1 MRYTMNTRCLL
12 YASLLLLTMGCGQK
26 SDSTAKEMDGDLS
39 ARIDSIGRAFTDSA
53 SVLRIIVMDSTGRL
67 VVNSIV
73 GDDGRAT
80 PNDEIVITPG
90 ELMFPIMLA
99 TLDEEVDTT
108 SLMVRVGRK
117 EYDNGCMIADTYVPI
132 DPCTDLTCDSL
143 PVMRAME
150 VHSHVAMT
158 ELGWAFFH
166 DKRELL
172 RERLCTM
179 LPGVEFTSY
188 NPESTGFGNDSDF
201 RNYCR
206 GYGMKVPLTSL
217 LKCYLRSDV
226 ATLLNGGRM
235 IGWESTDV
243 DGKESDI
250 CIGYSADGRYA
261 ALIIVSHNPMPSAVF
276 EQLFRK

>member
-39 ARIDSIGRAFTDSA
+39 ARIDSIGHVFTDSA
-53 SVLRIIVMDSTGRL
+53 SMLRIMVMDSSGRL
-67 VVNSIV
+67 VANSIV
-73 GDDGRAT
+73 GNEGSAT
-80 PNDEIVITPG
+80 PNDKIAITPG
-90 ELMFPIMLA
+90 DLIFPVLLA
-99 TLDEEVDTT
+99 SLDEAIDTST
-108 SLMVRVGRK
+108 LMLRIGDK
-117 EYDNGCMIADTYVPI
+117 DYDGCRIADSHVPI
-132 DPCTDLTCDSL
+132 DPYTGLPCDSL
-143 PVMRAME
+143 PVMQAMKI
-150 VHSHVAMT
+150 HSPVAMT
-158 ELGWAFFH
+158 ELGWAFYH

-172 RERLCTM
+172 KERLCAM

-206 GYGMKVPLTSL
+206 GYGMKVPMTSL

-226 ATLLNGGRM
+226 SSLLNGGRM
-235 IGWESTDV
+235 IGWESTVV

-261 ALIIVSHNPMPSAVF
+261 ALIIVSRNPMSSAVF

>member
-1 MRYTMNTRCLL
+1 MKTKYLL
-12 YASLLLLTMGCGQK
+12 IATILLLAVGCGHR
-26 SDSTAKEMDGDLS
+26 KEESLKNVDDLALS
-39 ARIDSIGRAFTDSA
+39 NRIDSIGRAFTDSA

-73 GDDGRAT
+73 GDDGRTT

-158 ELGWAFFH
+158 ELGWMFYQN
-166 DKRELL
+166 RRGLL
-172 RERLCTM
+172 KERISEM
-179 LPGVEFTSY
+179 LPGVEFIGLTA
-188 NPESTGFGNDSDF
+188 ESPDFENDSDF
-201 RNYCR
+201 GSYCR
-206 GYGMKVPLTSL
+206 GERMKVPLVSL
-217 LKCYLRSDV
+217 MKCYLQSDV
-226 ATLLNGGRM
+226 ASFVRSGR
-235 IGWESTDV
+235 IISRETV
-243 DGKESDI
+243 EIDGNESDI
-250 CIGYSADGRYA
+250 CIGYSPDRRHV
-261 ALIIVSHNPMPSAVF
+261 ALVIVSHNPMPSAIIGRIF
-276 EQLFRK
+276 SK

>member
-1 MRYTMNTRCLL
+1 MKTKYLL
-12 YASLLLLTMGCGQK
+12 IATILLLAVGCGHR
-26 SDSTAKEMDGDLS
+26 KEESLKNVDDLALS
-39 ARIDSIGRAFTDSA
+39 NRIDSIGRAFTDSA

-73 GDDGRAT
+73 DNEGGAT
-80 PNDEIVITPG
+80 PNDKIAITPG
-90 ELMFPIMLA
+90 DLIFPVMLA
-99 TLDEEVDTT
+99 SLGEAIDTSTLMLRIGDKD
-108 SLMVRVGRK
+108 
-117 EYDNGCMIADTYVPI
+117 YDGCRIADSHVPI
-132 DPCTDLTCDSL
+132 DPYTGLRCDSL
-143 PVMRAME
+143 PVMQAMRI
-150 VHSHVAMT
+150 HSPVAMT
-158 ELGWAFFH
+158 ELGWTFYH

-188 NPESTGFGNDSDF
+188 YPDNYGFDNDSDF
-201 RNYCR
+201 RKYCR
-206 GYGMKVPLTSL
+206 GLGMKVPLTSL

-235 IGWESTDV
+235 TGWESTDV

-261 ALIIVSHNPMPSAVF
+261 ALIIVSHNPIPSAVF

>member
-1 MRYTMNTRCLL
+1 MKTKYLL
-12 YASLLLLTMGCGQK
+12 IATILLLAVGCGHR
-26 SDSTAKEMDGDLS
+26 KEESLKNVDDLALS
-39 ARIDSIGRAFTDSA
+39 NRIDSIGRAFTDST
-53 SVLRIIVMDSTGRL
+53 SVLRIMVMDSTGRL

-108 SLMVRVGRK
+108 SIMVRVGRK

-132 DPCTDLTCDSL
+132 DPSTGLPCDSL
-143 PVMRAME
+143 PVMQAMKI
-150 VHSHVAMT
+150 HSHVAMT

-172 RERLCTM
+172 KERLCTM

-250 CIGYSADGRYA
+250 CIGYSPDRCYV
-261 ALIIVSHNPMPSAVF
+261 ALVIVSHNPMPSAF
-276 EQLFRK
+276 FDRIFCK

>member
-1 MRYTMNTRCLL
+1 MKTKYLL
-12 YASLLLLTMGCGQK
+12 IATILLLAVGCGHR
-26 SDSTAKEMDGDLS
+26 KEESLKNVDDLALS
-39 ARIDSIGRAFTDSA
+39 NRIDSIGRAFTDSA

-99 TLDEEVDTT
+99 TLDEEVDAT

-150 VHSHVAMT
+150 VLSHVAMT
-158 ELGWAFFH
+158 ELGWMFYQN
-166 DKRELL
+166 RRGLL
-172 RERLCTM
+172 KERISEM
-179 LPGVEFTSY
+179 LPGVEFIGLTA
-188 NPESTGFGNDSDF
+188 ESPDFENDSDF
-201 RNYCR
+201 GSYCR
-206 GYGMKVPLTSL
+206 GERMKVPLVSL
-217 LKCYLRSDV
+217 MKCYLQSDV
-226 ATLLNGGRM
+226 ASFVRSGR
-235 IGWESTDV
+235 IISRETV
-243 DGKESDI
+243 EIDGNESDI
-250 CIGYSADGRYA
+250 CIGYSPDRRHV
-261 ALIIVSHNPMPSAVF
+261 ALVIVSHNPMPSAIIGRIF
-276 EQLFRK
+276 SK

>member
-1 MRYTMNTRCLL
+1 MRYTMKTRCLL
-12 YASLLLLTMGCGQK
+12 YALLLLLTMGCGQN
-26 SDSTAKEMDGDLS
+26 SDSTAKEKDGELS
-39 ARIDSIGRAFTDSA
+39 AKIDSIGHVFTDSA
-53 SVLRIIVMDSTGRL
+53 SMLRIMVIDSSGRL
-67 VVNSIV
+67 VANSIV
-73 GDDGRAT
+73 GNKGGAT
-80 PNDEIVITPG
+80 PNDEIAITPG
-90 ELMFPIMLA
+90 DLIFPVLLASLGEAIDTSTLML
-99 TLDEEVDTT
+99 
-108 SLMVRVGRK
+108 RVGDK
-117 EYDNGCMIADTYVPI
+117 DYDGCRIADSYVPI
-132 DPCTDLTCDSL
+132 DPSTGLPCDSL
-143 PVMRAME
+143 PVMQAMKI
-150 VHSHVAMT
+150 HSHVAMT

-172 RERLCTM
+172 KERLCTM
-179 LPGVEFTSY
+179 LPGVKFTSY

-206 GYGMKVPLTSL
+206 GHGMKVPLTSL

>member
-1 MRYTMNTRCLL
+1 
-12 YASLLLLTMGCGQK
+12 
-26 SDSTAKEMDGDLS
+26 
-39 ARIDSIGRAFTDSA
+39 
-53 SVLRIIVMDSTGRL
+53 
-67 VVNSIV
+67 
-73 GDDGRAT
+73 
-80 PNDEIVITPG
+80 
-90 ELMFPIMLA
+90 
-99 TLDEEVDTT
+99 
-108 SLMVRVGRK
+108 
-117 EYDNGCMIADTYVPI
+117 
-132 DPCTDLTCDSL
+132 
-143 PVMRAME
+143 
-150 VHSHVAMT
+150 
-158 ELGWAFFH
+158 
-166 DKRELL
+166 
-172 RERLCTM
+172 M

-226 ATLLNGGRM
+226 SSLLNGGRM
-235 IGWESTDV
+235 IGGESTVV

>member
-1 MRYTMNTRCLL
+1 MKTKYLL
-12 YASLLLLTMGCGQK
+12 IATILLLAVGCGHR
-26 SDSTAKEMDGDLS
+26 KEESLKNVDDLALS
-39 ARIDSIGRAFTDSA
+39 NRIDSIGRAFTDSA

-158 ELGWAFFH
+158 ELGWMFYQN
-166 DKRELL
+166 RRGLL
-172 RERLCTM
+172 KERISEM
-179 LPGVEFTSY
+179 LPGVEFTSLCA
-188 NPESTGFGNDSDF
+188 ESSTFESDF
-201 RNYCR
+201 DFGSCCR
-206 GYGMKVPLTSL
+206 GERMKVPLVSL
-217 LKCYLRSDV
+217 MKCYLRNDV
-226 ATLLNGGRM
+226 ASFVRSGR
-235 IGWESTDV
+235 IISWEAV
-243 DGKESDI
+243 EIDGKESDI
-250 CIGYSADGRYA
+250 CIGYSPDRCYV
-261 ALIIVSHNPMPSAVF
+261 ALVIVSHNPMPSAF
-276 EQLFRK
+276 FDRIFCK